1 MPEDNKLVPG
11 QNGTNGAVEL
21 IPASSRLPA
30 WDLSPREPHLYDYLL
45 ILRKHQ
51 WLILSFL
58 LAVVTIVTITT
69 FRMQSVYVATAR
81 IEIDRENGS
90 ILPFQGMESY
100 DYMMDTENYIE
111 TQSKILTSE
120 TLALKTIRS
129 SGLGA
134 RPEYASPNGPSEAVA
149 VGSLENQKR
158 PPELGAFLGSLG
170 VKRVPNSRLMDVSFE
185 STDPQFA
192 ARIVNEHIKNFE
204 QQNIQAR
211 YDETNQ
217 ATSWL
222 QGELDELK
230 IKVQDSE
237 DRRIA
242 YERKNQIWTLDDKQ
256 SITTQRLADVNR
268 AYTDAQ
274 QERMKKEAFYQFA
287 KAGDINEVP
296 QLRDNPVLQGLINK
310 RETLAEDYTEAV
322 NQYGPNFPRVQ
333 RLQAQL
339 KDLDQLIQKENQ
351 NTLSRIENEY
361 REAKQREIMMLQALD
376 DQKVEANQM
385 AERLVEYNILKRE
398 AEANKALYDGL
409 MTKLKEV
416 SISSAL
422 QSSNIRVVD
431 PAMIPAYP
439 SRPAKARNIA
449 LAFIVG
455 LVGGIGLALLR
466 EYLDNT
472 VKTPDDIE
480 TLARLP
486 SLAVVPQ
493 FGASNGNGSRKRLL
507 QGISTNGH
515 DKRIELVAQHLPK
528 SQMSEAFRALRT
540 SLLLSQP
547 GRPPQVILVTSALP
561 REGKTTAAANLAV
574 TLAQLGDKTVLVD
587 ADLRKPGVGRL
598 LNLGGGKYAGFSSYL
613 AGVSSLDLVTIQHPS
628 VPNLSAIPTGPLPPN
643 PADLL
648 SSSKLAE
655 AIAEL
660 RSKFKFIVI
669 DSPPI
674 MAATDAVILSVKTDG
689 VLLVVRSGETPK
701 EAFTRTRDLLISV
714 KCHILGVVLN
724 AVDSSAPD
732 YYYSYRYYPYSY
744 GYGPQEAG
752 EFPHAHDHAHHDHA
766 HDANLAHEA
775 EEESSVSERS
785 TRDRDDDQVL

>member
-11 QNGTNGAVEL
+11 ENGTNGAVEL
-21 IPASSRLPA
+21 IPPSSRFPA

-134 RPEYASPNGPSEAVA
+134 RPEYASPSGPSEAVA